1 MYHRFPSAEG
11 QIPPFREVALD
22 IQPHTKDHVFK
33 PLTAQEQQ
41 LEFEN
46 TILTT
51 LAQALT
57 LVLAGGRPNS
67 YFLFLW

>member
-1 MYHRFPSAEG
+1 M
-11 QIPPFREVALD
+11 LD
-22 IQPHTKDHVFK
+22 IQPHTKEHVFK

-46 TILTT
+46 MILTT